1 MHEATTLGRPRFRR
15 RLPVHAVPLAALVR
29 SPLWAGLPLTALAAW
44 FRFRDLAASPPS
56 PFYDAA
62 VRSMSQSWHNLFYG
76 AFDPSA
82 QLAVDKPPVDLWLQV
97 ASVKLFGFSVTSL
110 ILPAALF
117 GTLAVPLLYD
127 AVRRVFGVL
136 PGICAGVALAV
147 LPVSVV
153 ASRSDA
159 LDSVMMALS
168 VLALWLCVR
177 ALQSGRARW
186 LYLAAFVVGIDF
198 NVKLFEALVPLPGL
212 LAIYV
217 LGARLPVRRRLGH
230 VLGAGAVFVATA
242 LAWAAAVS
250 LSPGGHPYPIGS
262 TNGSVWNVIFVFNGL
277 HRIFTTNHSP
287 PPGLLSAVYG
297 GRIGSELVPAFVFGL
312 LALVVVAIAVRRSL
326 EHATL
331 AVSAGLAIWL
341 VTGVVLFQ
349 RMHGLRARYLEAF
362 TPAVAAVLGIGVGVL
377 SMRTARGRLP
387 GAAGLVA
394 GLAASPLLLSRLTSA
409 SPARPPGWA
418 VVAAVAGAAL
428 ALGVA
433 LAPRIA
439 PMAAGPLAALA
450 SGRRLAAAAAA
461 PVAALALASLLAA
474 PAAYSARLVHAHAS
488 DAGGGKPTGPAVLA
502 AFLRFLP
509 AHRDGARFE
518 YGAVNPHKASGL
530 IVQDGQ
536 PALILTTYHGHQV
549 VSPGRLKELVLAG
562 DVRYF
567 VMDNRCLRPRH
578 GCPPAVRWVAEHG
591 RSVNREARV
600 PRPGVL
606 YEVTRAGATGRERT
620 TTTHSPRRSV
630 RSGRGRAGS
639 RPARRGRRRRS

>member
-1 MHEATTLGRPRFRR
+1 MPS
-15 RLPVHAVPLAALVR
+15 LPVPLGAVVH
-29 SPLWAGLPLTALAAW
+29 SPLWAALPLTALAAW
-44 FRFRDLAASPPS
+44 FRFRSLAASPPS

-62 VRSMSQSWHNLFYG
+62 VRSMSQSWHNFFYG

-127 AVRRVFGVL
+127 AVRRVFGVV
-136 PGICAGVALAV
+136 PGFCAGVALAV

-177 ALQSGRARW
+177 ALQSGQPRW
-186 LYLAAFVVGIDF
+186 LYLAALVVGIDF

-217 LGARLPVRRRLGH
+217 LGARLPVRRRLRH

-242 LAWAAAVS
+242 LGWAAAVS
-250 LSPGGHPYPIGS
+250 LSPGRHPYPIGS
-262 TNGSVWNVIFVFNGL
+262 TDGSVWNVIFVFNGL

-287 PPGLLSAVYG
+287 APGLLSPVYG

-312 LALVVVAIAVRRSL
+312 LALLVVALAGRRPL
-326 EHATL
+326 ERAAL
-331 AVSAGLAIWL
+331 AVSAGLGLWL
-341 VTGVVLFQ
+341 VTGFVLFQ

-387 GAAGLVA
+387 GAAGTAA

-409 SPARPPGWA
+409 PAARPPGWA
-418 VVAAVAGAAL
+418 VATAMAGAAL
-428 ALGVA
+428 ALGVVVVPR
-433 LAPRIA
+433 LAPV
-439 PMAAGPLAALA
+439 AAGRLA
-450 SGRRLAAAAAA
+450 SGRRLAAAVAA

-474 PAAYSARLVHAHAS
+474 PAAYSARLLHAHAS

-530 IVQDGQ
+530 IVHDGQ

-549 VSPGRLKELVLAG
+549 VSRRRLKRLVLAG

-567 VMDNRCLRPRH
+567 VMDNRCLRARH
-578 GCPPAVRWVAEHG
+578 GCPPAVRWVVEHG

-600 PRPGVL
+600 PRPGLL
-606 YEVTRAGATGRERT
+606 YEVTRAGAEA
-620 TTTHSPRRSV
+620 HPVSS
-630 RSGRGRAGS
+630 
-639 RPARRGRRRRS
+639 

>member
-1 MHEATTLGRPRFRR
+1 MSSLALPLG
-15 RLPVHAVPLAALVR
+15 AAVR
-29 SPLWAGLPLTALAAW
+29 SPLWAALPLTALAAW
-44 FRFRDLAASPPS
+44 FRFRGLAASPPS

-62 VRSMSQSWHNLFYG
+62 VRSMSQSWHNFFYG

-127 AVRRVFGVL
+127 AVRRVYGVV

-177 ALQSGRARW
+177 AVQSGRARW
-186 LYLAAFVVGIDF
+186 LYLAAFAVGLDF

-230 VLGAGAVFVATA
+230 VAAAGAVFLATA
-242 LAWAAAVS
+242 LSWAAAVS
-250 LSPGGHPYPIGS
+250 LSPGRHPYPIGS

-277 HRIFTTNHSP
+277 HRIFTKNHSP
-287 PPGLLSAVYG
+287 APGLLSPVYG

-312 LALVVVAIAVRRSL
+312 LALLVVAIAVRRPL
-326 EHATL
+326 ERAAV
-331 AVSAGLAIWL
+331 AVSAGLGIWL
-341 VTGVVLFQ
+341 VTGFVLFQ

-387 GAAGLVA
+387 GAAGLAA

-409 SPARPPGWA
+409 SPSRPPAWA
-418 VVAAVAGAAL
+418 VAAAVAGAAL

-433 LAPRIA
+433 LAPRV
-439 PMAAGPLAALA
+439 PALA
-450 SGRRLAAAAAA
+450 SGRRLAAVVAL
-461 PVAALALASLLAA
+461 PIAALALASLLAA

-509 AHRDGARFE
+509 AHRDGTRFE

-530 IVQDGQ
+530 IVHDGQ
-536 PALILTTYHGHQV
+536 PALILTTYHGHEV
-549 VSPGRLKELVLAG
+549 VSPKQLKRLVLARE
-562 DVRYF
+562 VRYF

-578 GCPPAVRWVAEHG
+578 GCPPAVRWVVAHG
-591 RSVNREARV
+591 RSVNREAGV
-600 PRPGVL
+600 PPPGVL
-606 YEVTRAGATGRERT
+606 YEVTRAGATGRGRT
-620 TTTHSPRRSV
+620 TTPRSLRRSA
-630 RSGRGRAGS
+630 RLRRGRAGS
-639 RPARRGRRRRS
+639 RPARRGRRGRS

>member
-1 MHEATTLGRPRFRR
+1 MGEATVSRPSTLR
-15 RLPVHAVPLAALVR
+15 RLPALALPLGAVVR
-29 SPLWAGLPLTALAAW
+29 SPLWPALPLTALAAW
-44 FRFRDLAASPPS
+44 FRFRSLAASPPS

-62 VRSMSQSWHNLFYG
+62 VRSMSQSWHNFFYG

-82 QLAVDKPPVDLWLQV
+82 QLAVDKPPLDLWLQV

-127 AVRRVFGVL
+127 AVRRVFGVV
-136 PGICAGVALAV
+136 PGIGAGVALAV

-159 LDSVMMALS
+159 LDSVLMALS

-177 ALQSGRARW
+177 AVQTGRARW
-186 LYLAAFVVGIDF
+186 LYLAAFVVGLDF

-230 VLGAGAVFVATA
+230 VVCAGAVFAATA
-242 LAWAAAVS
+242 LSWAAAVS
-250 LSPGGHPYPIGS
+250 LSPGRHPYPIGS

-287 PPGLLSAVYG
+287 APGLLNPVYG

-312 LALVVVAIAVRRSL
+312 LALIVAAAAARRPL
-326 EHATL
+326 ERAGAAL
-331 AVSAGLAIWL
+331 AAGLGIWL
-341 VTGVVLFQ
+341 VTGFVLFQ

-362 TPAVAAVLGIGVGVL
+362 TPAVAAALGIGVGVL
-377 SMRTARGRLP
+377 SMRSARGRLP
-387 GAAGLVA
+387 GAAGLAA
-394 GLAASPLLLSRLTSA
+394 GLAASPLLLWRLTSA
-409 SPARPPGWA
+409 SQARPPGWA
-418 VVAAVAGAAL
+418 VAAAVAAAAL
-428 ALGVA
+428 ALTLA
-433 LAPRIA
+433 LASRIA
-439 PMAAGPLAALA
+439 PIARTRWLAPLAA
-450 SGRRLAAAAAA
+450 A
-461 PVAALALASLLAA
+461 PIAALALTSLLAA
-474 PAAYSARLVHAHAS
+474 PAAYSARLVRAHAS
-488 DAGGGKPTGPAVLA
+488 DAGGGKPAGPAVLA

-509 AHRDGARFE
+509 AHRAGTRFE

-530 IVQDGQ
+530 IVRDGQ
-536 PALILTTYHGHQV
+536 PALILTSYHGHQV
-549 VSPGRLKELVLAG
+549 VSPRQLRRFVLAG

-578 GCPPAVRWVAEHG
+578 GCPPAVRWVVEHG
-591 RSVNREARV
+591 RSVSRQAGV

-606 YEVTRAGATGRERT
+606 YEVTRAGATGGGRT
-620 TTTHSPRRSV
+620 TTTHSPRRSA
-630 RSGRGRAGS
+630 RSARGRPGS
-639 RPARRGRRRRS
+639 RPATHARRGRS

>member
-1 MHEATTLGRPRFRR
+1 MHEATTVGRPRIRK
-15 RLPVHAVPLAALVR
+15 RLPALAVPVGGLLR
-29 SPLWAGLPLTALAAW
+29 SPVWAALPLTALAAW
-44 FRFRDLAASPPS
+44 FRFRSLSASPPS

-62 VRSMSQSWHNLFYG
+62 VRSMGQSWHNFFYG

-127 AVRRVFGVL
+127 AVRRVFGMVS
-136 PGICAGVALAV
+136 GICAGVALAV

-177 ALQSGRARW
+177 AVQSGRARW
-186 LYLAAFVVGIDF
+186 LYLAAFVVGLDF

-230 VLGAGAVFVATA
+230 VACAGAVFVATA

-250 LSPGGHPYPIGS
+250 LSPGRHPYPIGS

-287 PPGLLSAVYG
+287 APGLLNPVYG

-312 LALVVVAIAVRRSL
+312 LALLVVAVAIRRSL
-326 EHATL
+326 ERAAL
-331 AVSAGLAIWL
+331 AVSAGLGIWL
-341 VTGVVLFQ
+341 VTGFVLFQ

-387 GAAGLVA
+387 GAAGLAA

-409 SPARPPGWA
+409 SQAQPPGLA
-418 VVAAVAGAAL
+418 IAAAVAGATLAL
-428 ALGVA
+428 AVA
-433 LAPRIA
+433 LVPRIA
-439 PMAAGPLAALA
+439 PPARMLRVASLAAVPL
-450 SGRRLAAAAAA
+450 
-461 PVAALALASLLAA
+461 AALALASLLAA

-509 AHRDGARFE
+509 AHRGGTRFE

-530 IVQDGQ
+530 IVHDGQ

-549 VSPGRLKELVLAG
+549 VSPKRVKKLVLAG
-562 DVRYF
+562 EVRYF

-578 GCPPAVRWVAEHG
+578 GCPPAVRWVVEHG
-591 RSVNREARV
+591 RSVNREAGV

-606 YEVTRAGATGRERT
+606 YEVTRAGATAGGRT
-620 TTTHSPRRSV
+620 TTAHSPRRSA

-639 RPARRGRRRRS
+639 RQARRGRHGRS